1 MMPKHVVTGLL
12 IILFLG
18 IVPVSCMDQCNGP
31 CGCNPVFE
39 TEDFSITTFS
49 IETLFRADRNFAF
62 DPNRFYF
69 HQTLYKAFWVS
80 GLKPVSEI
88 KTPEKGSFF
97 LNTAFACSPP
107 ESYSIET
114 LRTIRII
121 NKKEIAVNANEIL
134 QEGAVINE
142 KFVLTQN
149 FQQEYNL
156 TDFIKNRHRFL
167 KNERLYLKFTSVPA
181 GNIEITFDLEIEL
194 DNGVVYRFDNETMKV
209 NGG

>member
-1 MMPKHVVTGLL
+1 MNKKLAAGFLIVVFMGL
-12 IILFLG
+12 I
-18 IVPVSCMDQCNGP
+18 PVSCVEQCNGP

-39 TEDFSITTFS
+39 AEDFSITNFS
-49 IETLFRADRNFAF
+49 VETLFRADRNFAF
-62 DPNRFYF
+62 DPNRYYF

-88 KTPEKGSFF
+88 KNQEKGSFF
-97 LNTAFACSPP
+97 MNTAYACSPP
-107 ESYSIET
+107 ESFSIET

-121 NKKEIAVNANEIL
+121 NKKNLVVNENETL
-134 QEGAVINE
+134 QEGDVINE

-156 TDFIKNRHRFL
+156 TDFINNRHRFL
-167 KNERLYLKFTSVPA
+167 KNERLYLKFISPPSE
-181 GNIEITFDLEIEL
+181 NIELTFDLEIEL
-194 DNGVVYRFDNETMKV
+194 DNGVVYRFDNEKMRV

>member
-1 MMPKHVVTGLL
+1 MSKNLAAGLL
-12 IILFLG
+12 LLLFMG
-18 IVPVSCMDQCNGP
+18 IVPVSCIDQCNGP

-39 TEDFSITTFS
+39 TEDFAITTFS
-49 IETLFRADRNFAF
+49 IETLFRADKNFAF
-62 DPNRFYF
+62 DPNRYYF

-80 GLKPVSEI
+80 GLKPVTEVKSQ
-88 KTPEKGSFF
+88 EKGSFF
-97 LNTAFACSPP
+97 LNTAYACSPP

-114 LRTIRII
+114 LRSIRII
-121 NKKEIAVNANEIL
+121 NKKNLIVNENETL
-134 QEGAVINE
+134 EEGSVINE

-156 TDFIKNRHRFL
+156 NSFINNRHRFL
-167 KNERLYLKFTSVPA
+167 KNERLYLKFIGVPS
-181 GNIEITFDLEIEL
+181 GNIELTFDLEIEL

>member
-1 MMPKHVVTGLL
+1 MTKNLAAGILL
-12 IILFLG
+12 VFFMG
-18 IVPVSCMDQCNGP
+18 IVPVSCIDQCNGP

-39 TEDFSITTFS
+39 TEDFSVTTFS
-49 IETLFRADRNFAF
+49 IETLFRADKNFAF

-80 GLKPVSEI
+80 GLKPVTEI
-88 KTPEKGSFF
+88 RKQEKGSFF
-97 LNTAFACSPP
+97 MNAAYACSPP

-114 LRTIRII
+114 LKTIRII
-121 NKKEIAVNANEIL
+121 NKKETTVNANEIL

-156 TDFIKNRHRFL
+156 TDFINNRHRFQ
-167 KNERLYLKFTSVPA
+167 KNERLYLKFISVPS
-181 GNIEITFDLEIEL
+181 GNIELTFDLEIEL
-194 DNGVVYRFDNETMKV
+194 DNGVTYRFDNETMKV